1 MSVLKD
7 LVAGDCGTSNA
18 LVHASQHFKHDQA
31 FQHEGLRRPLNVTT
45 KNQPLTANSYP
56 FGPMDEQGFVDE
68 FLSEQHS
75 RRHVQPRTFNMD
87 ALLHEMQR
95 LQQPTIHPHSGIP
108 DVRSQEWSN
117 EFTRTLHQPATVKHK
132 DEDAAWAHEFLQ
144 HSNVPLHEQFTNEF
158 VEQSR
163 VHELEQSWIKELDET
178 EQRSSSELK
187 EAAANMVKSAAYD
200 PKLSS
205 TNFMKFV
212 ADISKG
218 GDGETWANEFMQ
230 NSEVSPSKLSEMWSS
245 EFLQQDRKLNADVW
259 TDEFVEQS
267 ATTVVDDDEFETA
280 NTQVK
285 VSVFNYLPY
294 SLKIILLQT
303 AFVSKAIFNW
313 LLFYSN
319 CYSEWLFTFL
329 QEYDFKEE
337 NPFKDLKNCFE
348 EGLKRLRL
356 GDLPNAVLLFE
367 AAVQSEPDHIEQQAW
382 QHLGTTQA
390 QNEQEGAAISAL
402 HRCLTLEPENLP
414 ALMALAVSETNES
427 MQAQACQ
434 TLKKWI
440 YAHPKYKDLKSNP
453 REHNIEQVES
463 GVHHWTGSVANSDLF
478 HDVQDLYIQAAR
490 LSPTNPDPDVQC
502 GLGVLFNIS
511 NGYDKAIDCFQAA
524 LAVRPDDPLL
534 WNKLGATLANGNKS
548 EQAVQAYRRALELN
562 PGFIRSRYNLGISC
576 INLGAH
582 KEAVEHFLTALNV
595 QQSGRGPKGEVGRMS
610 DNIWSTLRMAV
621 SFMRDDQSYEL
632 ANNRDLDA
640 LSRKFGID
648 RNVQTSSPE
657 PTT

>member
-31 FQHEGLRRPLNVTT
+31 FQHEGLRRNLSLPYL
-45 KNQPLTANSYP
+45 LTAKLIS
-56 FGPMDEQGFVDE
+56 FKDFRSDEQGFVDE

-95 LQQPTIHPHSGIP
+95 LQQPTIHPHSGNMNLSYGWISFLSCSGIP

-144 HSNVPLHEQFTNEF
+144 HCRHLLYLSLWLV
-158 VEQSR
+158 VK
-163 VHELEQSWIKELDET
+163 IKELDET

-230 NSEVSPSKLSEMWSS
+230 NSELSEMWSS

-267 ATTVVDDDEFETA
+267 ATTVVDDDVNFIFVI
-280 NTQVK
+280 N
-285 VSVFNYLPY
+285 VSILVISILSLTCLILIQY
-294 SLKIILLQT
+294 ST
-303 AFVSKAIFNW
+303 VSIAR
-313 LLFYSN
+313 
-319 CYSEWLFTFL
+319 FL

-367 AAVQSEPDHIEQQAW
+367 AAVQSEPDHIEKYKSKYVYNTTHKPELMSVHAATL
-382 QHLGTTQA
+382 LGTSITA
-390 QNEQEGAAISAL
+390 DKS
-402 HRCLTLEPENLP
+402 P

-648 RNVQTSSPE
+648 R
-657 PTT
+657 

>member
-31 FQHEGLRRPLNVTT
+31 FQHEGLRRPDFR
-45 KNQPLTANSYP
+45 S
-56 FGPMDEQGFVDE
+56 DEQGFVDE

-267 ATTVVDDDEFETA
+267 ATTVVDDDNDFLDHWNDELQHGNDDWLQEFETA

-285 VSVFNYLPY
+285 
-294 SLKIILLQT
+294 
-303 AFVSKAIFNW
+303 
-313 LLFYSN
+313 
-319 CYSEWLFTFL
+319 
-329 QEYDFKEE
+329 EYDFKEE

-367 AAVQSEPDHIEQQAW
+367 AAVQSEPDHIEAW

>member
-31 FQHEGLRRPLNVTT
+31 FQHEGLRR
-45 KNQPLTANSYP
+45 QDFRS
-56 FGPMDEQGFVDE
+56 DEQGFVDE
-68 FLSEQHS
+68 FLYEQHS

-95 LQQPTIHPHSGIP
+95 LQQPTIHPHPGIP
-108 DVRSQEWSN
+108 DVRSQEWSS
-117 EFTRTLHQPATVKHK
+117 EFTRTLHQPTAVKHK

-158 VEQSR
+158 LEQSR
-163 VHELEQSWIKELDET
+163 VQELERSWIKELDDT

-205 TNFMKFV
+205 TNFMKYV

-218 GDGETWANEFMQ
+218 GDGETWTNEFMQ
-230 NSEVSPSKLSEMWSS
+230 SSEVSPSKLSEMWSS

-267 ATTVVDDDEFETA
+267 ATTVVDDDNDFLDHWNDAMQHGDDDWLQEFETA

-285 VSVFNYLPY
+285 
-294 SLKIILLQT
+294 
-303 AFVSKAIFNW
+303 
-313 LLFYSN
+313 
-319 CYSEWLFTFL
+319 
-329 QEYDFKEE
+329 EYDFKEE

-367 AAVQSEPDHIEQQAW
+367 AAVQNEPDHIEAW

-440 YAHPKYKDLKSNP
+440 YAHHKYKDLKSNP
-453 REHNIEQVES
+453 REHNIEQVKS

-478 HDVQDLYIQAAR
+478 HEVQDLYIQAAR

-610 DNIWSTLRMAV
+610 DNIWSTLRMAI
-621 SFMRDDQSYEL
+621 SFMRDDHSYEL

-648 RNVQTSSPE
+648 QNVETSNPE
-657 PTT
+657 LTT